1 MPQGARIYNL
11 FPLLV
16 GNITEWE
23 KHLDRIAEMGF
34 DWIFLNPIHYPGFSG
49 SLYAVKDY
57 YALNPLFDDGS
68 GDTADAMV
76 GRFLAAAEARGI
88 RVMMDLV
95 VNHTAKDSLLAE
107 EHPEWF
113 LREPDGRLASPYA
126 VDPNDTSKRTV
137 WADLAEIDYADRP
150 ARAELVEW
158 FAELVRH
165 YARLGFGGFRCDAAY
180 KVPKDV
186 WRALIKAG
194 RQENDEL
201 VFAAENLGSLQEETL
216 AMRGAGFDYL
226 FNSSKWWDFRA
237 YWLIDQ
243 YEQFRSIAPSISFP
257 ESHDTNRLIVDLE
270 AEGVRGTAAAEQ
282 RYRDAYL
289 IAAVFST
296 GVMIP
301 IGYEFGFRK
310 RLHVV
315 ETRPSDWEKPAFDIS
330 AWIAEVNRMKDS
342 LPVLNEEG
350 PQRALLLA
358 DQKVAVLLRR
368 AMRGGAWVVTLVNLE
383 RRTPVTARIQWLDG
397 DVIDG
402 HEVTP
407 GRAADAAVRPFR
419 ADHEVT
425 LAPGEVRIYIDPE
438 TARARAAE
446 TKSD

>member
-1 MPQGARIYNL
+1 MPQGVRIYNL

-57 YALNPLFDDGS
+57 FALNPLFDDGS
-68 GDTADAMV
+68 GDSADAIV
-76 GRFLAAAEARGI
+76 GRFLAAAGERGI

-113 LREPDGRLASPYA
+113 LRESDGSLASPYA

-137 WADLAEIDYADRP
+137 WADLAEIDYSDRP
-150 ARAELVEW
+150 ARAELIGW

-186 WRALIKAG
+186 WRTLIKAG

-243 YEQFRSIAPSISFP
+243 YEQFRSIAPSVSFP

-270 AEGVRGTAAAEQ
+270 AEGVRDTAAVEQ

-315 ETRPSDWEKPAFDIS
+315 ETRPTDWEKPAFDIS
-330 AWIAEVNRMKDS
+330 TWIAEVNRMKDS

-383 RRTPVTARIQWLDG
+383 RHTPVTARIQWLDG
-397 DVIDG
+397 DVLEG

-407 GRAADAAVRPFR
+407 GRAGNAPERPFR

-425 LAPGEVRIYIDPE
+425 LGPGEVRIYIDPE